1 MLTLHAVQAR
11 RELLPQRYKHILP
24 YPFAA
29 RKCFFVRRAFFT
41 QGPAAPA
48 APAAPTTKVC
58 PYCQTE
64 IPIKAVRC
72 PHCTSKLEGFPEIN
86 A

>member
-1 MLTLHAVQAR
+1 ML
-11 RELLPQRYKHILP
+11 
-24 YPFAA
+24 
-29 RKCFFVRRAFFT
+29 
-41 QGPAAPA
+41 PAAPA
-48 APAAPTTKVC
+48 EPTTKVC